1 MSTNFRNLQ
10 QILHS
15 LIKKYKLEE
24 IIERSELIEKFEEVV
39 GKQISSQARII
50 DFHNG
55 ILKLEVENAVWKNE
69 VFFLREKIIEKLNQA
84 YGKPIVKQ
92 IVIL

>member
-10 QILHS
+10 QILNS

-24 IIERSELIEKFEEVV
+24 IIERSELMEKFEEVV
-39 GKQISSQARII
+39 GKQISSQAKIK
-50 DFHNG
+50 DFQNG

-69 VFFLREKIIEKLNQA
+69 IFFLREKIIEKLNKA
-84 YGKPIVKQ
+84 YGKSIVKQ

>member
-10 QILHS
+10 QILNS

-39 GKQISSQARII
+39 GKQISSQAKIK
-50 DFHNG
+50 DFQNG

-69 VFFLREKIIEKLNQA
+69 IFFLREQIIEKLNQA
-84 YGKPIVKQ
+84 YGKSIVKQ